1 MTDRGPTSA
10 TSIRITSI
18 WCRRS
23 PVFDESVEE
32 EMIEFLEQ
40 HIGTFDLYG
49 EIESVDAF
57 VRYCFARA
65 EDARTFH
72 SRFAAAAHKAH
83 LHAVS
88 SARLSETEER
98 GLIQTNA
105 PAGSSRGGS
114 LSYSAAAGGPRS
126 ASRSAN

>member
-1 MTDRGPTSA
+1 MNRQAHDGP
-10 TSIRITSI
+10 
-18 WCRRS
+18 RS
-23 PVFDESVEE
+23 DIGNKHPHHVDLVPPLAGFDESVEE

-88 SARLSETEER
+88 
-98 GLIQTNA
+98 
-105 PAGSSRGGS
+105 
-114 LSYSAAAGGPRS
+114 
-126 ASRSAN
+126 